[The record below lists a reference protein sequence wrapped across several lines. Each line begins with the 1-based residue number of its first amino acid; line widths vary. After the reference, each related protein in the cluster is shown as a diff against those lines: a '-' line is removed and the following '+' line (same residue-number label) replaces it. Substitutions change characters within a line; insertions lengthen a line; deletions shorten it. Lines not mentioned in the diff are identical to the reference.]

1 MSDAAPVSTLTLAAR
16 PPRATRERPDIWALA
31 MGATAWLASLVVLAL
46 LAIVLWLSVVDG
58 QPGDPELTYTT
69 ANYVDT
75 FTDALAWRALINTF
89 VFSALTLAVAMAIG
103 APLAWII
110 ERTDFPG
117 KTVVFATMTIGLLVP
132 GFATAIGW
140 EFLLHPRIGMV
151 NTALVALFHL
161 PAPPFNIGNLWGMG
175 WVQGLG
181 LAPVAFVMSSVVL
194 RAMDPALEDAAAVSG
209 ARPHRALLRVTLPL
223 AWPGLLAAGIFI
235 FMIGFAAFDVPAII
249 GLAGNVYTFATY
261 TYDQMRPPQGD
272 PQYGA
277 VAALSTV
284 MVAVGLV
291 LSWWYARMQ
300 RRAPQFAVVTGKG
313 YRPRLIALTG
323 GGKLLAIAFVVI
335 YLLLSQ
341 IVPLL
346 VIVWTSTVQ
355 FPQPPTLAAIAS
367 MSWANYALL
376 SGATIWRGLRNT
388 AELMILAPIIT
399 IAIAF
404 SISWIVLRS
413 RLRGRAL
420 FDFVAFLPLSVPS
433 IVFSMAALLLALFV
447 LQRVVPIYGTIWI
460 LLLVYVVSRISYA
473 TRITNSALIQIH
485 RELEEAA
492 QIAGAGVGGVVRGV
506 LAPLLRPALGY
517 AFIWIALLTYRELTV
532 PVLLSTNDNLPLAV
546 VIWNM
551 WFGSQFGL
559 ASAVV
564 VIMLVAMMPL
574 IYLGFWFSRGRA
586 VVDR

>member
-1 MSDAAPVSTLTLAAR
+1 ML
-16 PPRATRERPDIWALA
+16 
-31 MGATAWLASLVVLAL
+31 ATAGFASLAVLTL
-46 LAIVLWLSVVDG
+46 LAIVLWLSVIDG
-58 QPGDPELTYTT
+58 QPGDPDMTYTLG
-69 ANYVDT
+69 NYIET
-75 FTDALAWRALINTF
+75 FTDAFVWRALFNTV
-89 VFSALTLAVAMAIG
+89 VFSGLTLAVAMGIG
-103 APLAWII
+103 VPLAWII

-117 KTVVFATMTIGLLVP
+117 KTLVFSSMTIGLLVP

-140 EFLLHPRIGMV
+140 EFLLHPRIGMI
-151 NTALVALFHL
+151 NTALMMIFGLKS
-161 PAPPFNIGNLWGMG
+161 APLSITNLWGMG

-181 LAPVAFVMSSVVL
+181 LAPVAFVMTSVVL
-194 RAMDPALEDAAAVSG
+194 RAMDPALEDAASISG
-209 ARPHRALLRVTLPL
+209 ARPYRALLRITLPL

-277 VAALSTV
+277 VSALSTI
-284 MVAVGLV
+284 MVAIGLL

-300 RRAPQFAVVTGKG
+300 RRAPQYAVVTGKG
-313 YRPRLIALTG
+313 YRPRLIALGGTG
-323 GGKLLAIAFVVI
+323 KALAIGFVVI

-341 IVPLL
+341 LVPLL

-355 FPQPPTLAAIAS
+355 FPQPPTPQAIAT
-367 MSWANYALL
+367 MSLVNYAAL
-376 SGATIWRGLRNT
+376 SGAMIWRALKNT
-388 AELMILAPIIT
+388 VELMILAPVIT

-413 RLRGRAL
+413 QIRGRAL

-447 LQRVVPIYGTIWI
+447 LQTVIPIYGTIWI

-485 RELEEAA
+485 RELEEQA
-492 QIAGAGVGGVVRGV
+492 QIAGAGLGGVMRHV
-506 LAPLLRPALGY
+506 LAPLLKPALGY

-532 PVLLSTNDNLPLAV
+532 PVLLATNDNLPLAV
-546 VIWNM
+546 LIWNM
-551 WFGSQFGL
+551 WFGSQFGQ

-574 IYLGFWFSRGRA
+574 IYLGFWVSRGRA

>member
-1 MSDAAPVSTLTLAAR
+1 ML
-16 PPRATRERPDIWALA
+16 
-31 MGATAWLASLVVLAL
+31 ATAGFASLAVLTL
-46 LAIVLWLSVVDG
+46 LAIVLWLSVIDG
-58 QPGDPELTYTT
+58 QPGDPDMAYTLG
-69 ANYVDT
+69 NYIET
-75 FTDALAWRALINTF
+75 FTDAFVWRALFNTV
-89 VFSALTLAVAMAIG
+89 VFSGLTLAVAMGIG
-103 APLAWII
+103 VPLAWII

-117 KTVVFATMTIGLLVP
+117 KTLVFSSMTIGLLVP

-140 EFLLHPRIGMV
+140 EFLLHPRIGMI
-151 NTALVALFHL
+151 NTALMMIFGLKS
-161 PAPPFNIGNLWGMG
+161 APLSITNLWGMG

-181 LAPVAFVMSSVVL
+181 LAPVAFVMTSVVL
-194 RAMDPALEDAAAVSG
+194 RAMDPALEDAASISG
-209 ARPHRALLRVTLPL
+209 ARPYRALLRITLPL

-277 VAALSTV
+277 VSALSTI
-284 MVAVGLV
+284 MVVVGLL

-300 RRAPQFAVVTGKG
+300 RRAPQYAVVTGKG
-313 YRPRLIALTG
+313 YRPRLIALGGTG
-323 GGKLLAIAFVVI
+323 KALAIGFVVI

-341 IVPLL
+341 LVPLL

-355 FPQPPTLAAIAS
+355 FPQPPTPQAIAT
-367 MSWANYALL
+367 MSLVNYAAL
-376 SGATIWRGLRNT
+376 SGAMIWRALKNT
-388 AELMILAPIIT
+388 VELMILAPVIT

-413 RLRGRAL
+413 QIRGRAL

-447 LQRVVPIYGTIWI
+447 LQTVIPIYGTIWI

-485 RELEEAA
+485 RELEEQA
-492 QIAGAGVGGVVRGV
+492 QIAGAGLGSVMRHV
-506 LAPLLRPALGY
+506 LAPLLKPALGY

-532 PVLLSTNDNLPLAV
+532 PVLLATNDNLPLAV
-546 VIWNM
+546 LIWNM
-551 WFGSQFGL
+551 WFGSQFGQ

-574 IYLGFWFSRGRA
+574 IYLGFWVSRGRA

>member
-1 MSDAAPVSTLTLAAR
+1 MAVSAVAFASRRLRSKREQPDA
-16 PPRATRERPDIWALA
+16 WAWA
-31 MGATAWLASLVVLAL
+31 MVGIAGLASIVVLVL

-58 QPGDPELTYTT
+58 QPGDPDLAYTT
-69 ANYVDT
+69 ANYVGT
-75 FTDALAWRALINTF
+75 FTDALVWRALFNTF
-89 VFSALTLAVAMAIG
+89 VFSGLTLIVAMAIG
-103 APLAWII
+103 TPLAWII
-110 ERTDFPG
+110 ERTDCPG
-117 KTVVFATMTIGLLVP
+117 KTIVFATMTIGLLVP

-151 NTALVALFHL
+151 NTALVAVFHL

-181 LAPVAFVMSSVVL
+181 LAPVAFVLTSVVL

-209 ARPHRALLRVTLPL
+209 ARPYRALLRVTVPL

-277 VAALSTV
+277 VAALSTI
-284 MVAVGLV
+284 MVALGLV

-300 RRAPQFAVVTGKG
+300 RRAPQYAVVTGKG
-313 YRPRLIALTG
+313 YRPRLLALSG
-323 GGKLLAIAFVVI
+323 GGKFLAICFVVI

-355 FPQPPTLAAIAS
+355 FPQPPTVEAIAS
-367 MSWANYALL
+367 MSWRNYGTLP
-376 SGATIWRGLRNT
+376 GVTVWRGLRNT
-388 AELMILAPIIT
+388 AELMVLVPIIT

-413 RLRGRAL
+413 RMRGRAL
-420 FDFVAFLPLSVPS
+420 FDFIAFLPLSVPS

-447 LQRVVPIYGTIWI
+447 LQKVVPIYGTIWI

-492 QIAGAGVGGVVRGV
+492 QISGAGLGGVMRRV
-506 LAPLLRPALGY
+506 LVPLLRPALGY
-517 AFIWIALLTYRELTV
+517 AFVWIALLTYRELTV
-532 PVLLSTNDNLPLAV
+532 PVLLATNDNLPLAV

-551 WFGSQFGL
+551 WFGSQFAQ

-564 VIMLVAMMPL
+564 VLMLLAMMPL
-574 IYLGFWFSRGRA
+574 IYLGFWVSRGPA
-586 VVDR
+586 VLDR

>member
-1 MSDAAPVSTLTLAAR
+1 VAAVAAETRASDKSRLKGDRPSGWAIAMMAAACF
-16 PPRATRERPDIWALA
+16 
-31 MGATAWLASLVVLAL
+31 ASLVVLAL

-58 QPGDPELTYTT
+58 QPGDPDIVYTT
-69 ANYVDT
+69 ANYVAT
-75 FTDALAWRALINTF
+75 FGDKFVWRALFNTF
-89 VFSALTLAVAMAIG
+89 VFSGLTLGVAMGIG

-117 KTVVFATMTIGLLVP
+117 KTFVFSSMTIGLLVP

-151 NTALVALFHL
+151 NTGLMMLFGL
-161 PAPPFNIGNLWGMG
+161 KTAPFSITNLWGMG

-194 RAMDPALEDAAAVSG
+194 RAMDPALEDAASISG
-209 ARPHRALLRVTLPL
+209 ARPSRALLKITLPL

-272 PQYGA
+272 PEYGA
-277 VAALSTV
+277 VSALSTI
-284 MVAVGLV
+284 MVVIGLL

-300 RRAPQFAVVTGKG
+300 RRAPQYAVVTGKG
-313 YRPRLIALTG
+313 YRPRLIHLAG
-323 GGKLLAIAFVVI
+323 GGKFFAMGFVAI

-341 IVPLL
+341 VVPLL
-346 VIVWTSTVQ
+346 VILWTSTVQ
-355 FPQPPTLAAIAS
+355 FPQPPTPEAIAS
-367 MSWANYALL
+367 MSWGNYIGLN
-376 SGATIWRGLRNT
+376 GATVWRGVKNT
-388 AELMILAPIIT
+388 VELMILAPIVT
-399 IAIAF
+399 IAVAF

-413 RLRGRAL
+413 RIRGRAL

-447 LQRVVPIYGTIWI
+447 LQGFIPIYGTIWI

-485 RELEEAA
+485 RELEEQA
-492 QIAGAGVGGVVRGV
+492 QIAGAGLGGVMRSV
-506 LAPLLRPALGY
+506 LVPLLKPALGY

-532 PVLLSTNDNLPLAV
+532 PVLLATNDNLPLAV

-551 WFGSQFGL
+551 WFGSQFGQ

-564 VIMLVAMMPL
+564 VIMLAAMMPL
-574 IYLGFWFSRGRA
+574 IYLGFWVSRGRA
-586 VVDR
+586 IVDR

>member
-1 MSDAAPVSTLTLAAR
+1 
-16 PPRATRERPDIWALA
+16 
-31 MGATAWLASLVVLAL
+31 MG
-46 LAIVLWLSVVDG
+46 
-58 QPGDPELTYTT
+58 
-69 ANYVDT
+69 
-75 FTDALAWRALINTF
+75 
-89 VFSALTLAVAMAIG
+89 IG

-110 ERTDFPG
+110 ERTNFPG
-117 KTVVFATMTIGLLVP
+117 KTLVFSIMTIGLLVP

-140 EFLLHPRIGMV
+140 EFLLHPRIGMI
-151 NTALVALFHL
+151 NTAMMTIFGLKS
-161 PAPPFNIGNLWGMG
+161 APFSITNLWGMG

-181 LAPVAFVMSSVVL
+181 LAPVAFVMASVVL
-194 RAMDPALEDAAAVSG
+194 RAMDPALEDAASISG
-209 ARPHRALLRVTLPL
+209 ARPYRALLRITLPL

-277 VAALSTV
+277 VSALSTI
-284 MVAVGLV
+284 MVAIGLL

-300 RRAPQFAVVTGKG
+300 RRAPQYAVVTGKG
-313 YRPRLIALTG
+313 YRPRLIALSGTG
-323 GGKLLAIAFVVI
+323 KFVAVSFVAS

-341 IVPLL
+341 LVPLL

-355 FPQPPTLAAIAS
+355 FPQPPTPQAIAT
-367 MSWANYALL
+367 MSLANYAAL
-376 SGATIWRGLRNT
+376 SGAMIWRGLKNT
-388 AELMILAPIIT
+388 VELMILAPVIT
-399 IAIAF
+399 IAIAC

-413 RLRGRAL
+413 QIRGRAL

-447 LQRVVPIYGTIWI
+447 LQKVVPIYGTIWI

-485 RELEEAA
+485 RELEEQA
-492 QIAGAGVGGVVRGV
+492 QIAGAGLGGVMRCV
-506 LAPLLRPALGY
+506 LAPLLKPALGY

-532 PVLLSTNDNLPLAV
+532 PVLLATNDNLPLAV
-546 VIWNM
+546 LIWNM
-551 WFGSQFGL
+551 WFGSQFGQ

-574 IYLGFWFSRGRA
+574 IYLGFFVSRDRA

>member
-1 MSDAAPVSTLTLAAR
+1 
-16 PPRATRERPDIWALA
+16 
-31 MGATAWLASLVVLAL
+31 
-46 LAIVLWLSVVDG
+46 
-58 QPGDPELTYTT
+58 
-69 ANYVDT
+69 
-75 FTDALAWRALINTF
+75 
-89 VFSALTLAVAMAIG
+89 
-103 APLAWII
+103 
-110 ERTDFPG
+110 
-117 KTVVFATMTIGLLVP
+117 VP

-140 EFLLHPRIGMV
+140 EFLLHPRIGMI
-151 NTALVALFHL
+151 NTALMMMFGLTT
-161 PAPPFNIGNLWGMG
+161 APFSITNLWGMG

-194 RAMDPALEDAAAVSG
+194 RAMDPALEDAAAISG
-209 ARPHRALLRVTLPL
+209 ARPYRAVLRITLPL

-277 VAALSTV
+277 VSALSTV
-284 MVAVGLV
+284 MVALGLL

-300 RRAPQFAVVTGKG
+300 RRAPQYAVVTGKG
-313 YRPRLIALTG
+313 YRPRLLELSGA
-323 GGKLLAIAFVVI
+323 GKFLAVGFVVI

-341 IVPLL
+341 VVPLL

-355 FPQPPTLAAIAS
+355 FPQPPTPQAIAS
-367 MSWANYALL
+367 MSWTNYAALP
-376 SGATIWRGLRNT
+376 GAMVWRGLKNT
-388 AELMILAPIIT
+388 AELMILAPIVT
-399 IAIAF
+399 IAVAF

-413 RLRGRAL
+413 HIRGRAL

-447 LQRVVPIYGTIWI
+447 LQPVIPIYGTIWI

-492 QIAGAGVGGVVRGV
+492 QMSGAGLGAVMYRV
-506 LAPLLRPALGY
+506 LAPLLKPALGY

-532 PVLLSTNDNLPLAV
+532 PVLLATNDNLPLAV

-551 WFGSQFGL
+551 WFGSQFGQ

-564 VIMLVAMMPL
+564 VLMLLAMMPL
-574 IYLGFWFSRGRA
+574 IYLGFWVSRERP